1 MTQVEEILL
10 NIRNEQLKI
19 VTQDHNTASDK
30 FLRVINNL
38 KDKLENILLKFLP
51 SNMVIRYSHIDPDW
65 ICSSN
70 SWVWKWRCEIV
81 RSDFDHHSDFSFYW
95 SAKEGIELNNSCI
108 GNYNKKETGY
118 IDTLKTMV
126 QIWEHADEIEAE
138 LAEVSFDELTEA
150 KEEKYQAE
158 NRKREIEKEIEEIK
172 LKEFTDKIFKEG
184 IQIQLQQKHR
194 DNIFDSRVFPCPGS
208 DDCLTA
214 KITKV
219 TPRKVFFD
227 VCYTRNSYQYKQENI
242 PIRKEKLIN
251 LLYYQDG
258 WDVIEQ

>member
-19 VTQDHNTASDK
+19 VTQDHNAASDK
-30 FLRVINNL
+30 FLRVISNL

-65 ICSSN
+65 ICSGN
-70 SWVWKWRCEIV
+70 SWVWKWRCEII
-81 RSDFDHHSDFSFYW
+81 RSDFDHCSDFDFYW
-95 SAKEGIELNNSCI
+95 SSKEGIELNNSCI
-108 GNYNKKETGY
+108 GNYTKKETGY
-118 IDTLKTMV
+118 IDALRTMV

-138 LAEVSFDELTEA
+138 LEEVSFDELTEA

-158 NRKREIEKEIEEIK
+158 NRKREIEKELEEIK
-172 LKEFTDKIFKEG
+172 LKEFTDKTFKEG
-184 IQIQLQQKHR
+184 VQIQLQQKHR
-194 DNIFDSRVFPCPGS
+194 DNIFNSRVFPCPGS

-219 TPRKVFFD
+219 TPKKVLFNLY
-227 VCYTRNSYQYKQENI
+227 YTRNGYQYSEEDISIK
-242 PIRKEKLIN
+242 KERLIN
-251 LLYYQDG
+251 PLYYQDG
-258 WDVIEQ
+258 WGVVEE